1 MLLWYIWECYN
12 VIMYNILWICI
23 GKVTIPSTCTSN
35 AQVMYNVLMLHWLD
49 WLWSEH
55 SLGAFCTLQWTT
67 QVFHLLLTILNNY
80 IHVIYT
86 YRMLLKEVNIY
97 ICIYTINLIWKSDTC
112 IIINTHFE
120 IQTCDDMVTLNPNL
134 NLKHLFTLYV

>member
-35 AQVMYNVLMLHWLD
+35 VQCVNATLIGLALEWTQFGCILYASVDNSSPPPFAYNFEQLYT
-49 WLWSEH
+49 
-55 SLGAFCTLQWTT
+55 C
-67 QVFHLLLTILNNY
+67 Y
-80 IHVIYT
+80 IYT
-86 YRMLLKEVNIY
+86 YRILLKEVNIY

-134 NLKHLFTLYV
+134 NLKPLFTLYV